1 MTEAIEPAEFDLEG
15 ELAQLLGDWVE
26 LEPSRWQRV
35 QYALRK
41 LDSDGPVF
49 PTFEAF
55 IEWVD
60 EDTSAE
66 WEEGEV
72 IFLSPTTVRHQ
83 LLAGFLLSLIG
94 TYVEQQHLGKT
105 IFAPFKMKIPG
116 YGAEPDVLVVLKQ
129 NESRLRKTYLDGP
142 ADLVIEVISPDSI
155 ERDRVK
161 KFNDYEAAGVAE
173 YWIIDPERETAEFYQ
188 LSGGH
193 YVMADMPDGIY
204 HSRELPGMRF
214 PLVWLQVAH
223 QPELLDALRSIGIL

>member
-1 MTEAIEPAEFDLEG
+1 MIEAIEPGEVELED

-49 PTFEAF
+49 PTFEEF
-55 IEWVD
+55 IAWVD

-66 WEEGEV
+66 WEDGE
-72 IFLSPTTVRHQ
+72 ILFMSPASLKHQ
-83 LLAGFLLSLIG
+83 LIAGFLHGLIRVFVEHHKLGTTLS
-94 TYVEQQHLGKT
+94 
-105 IFAPFKMKIPG
+105 APFKMKIPG

-129 NESRLRKTYLDGP
+129 NENRLRKTYLDGP

-161 KFNDYEAAGVAE
+161 KYNDYEAAGVAE
-173 YWIIDPERETAEFYQ
+173 YWIIDPEREAAEFYQ

-193 YVMADMPDGIY
+193 FVMADTPDSIY
-204 HSRELPGMRF
+204 HSKVLPGMRF
-214 PLVWLQVAH
+214 PLVWLQAAH
-223 QPELLDALRSIGIL
+223 QPALLDALRSMGIL